1 MNSAQVQI
9 VEIFHNRKRHC
20 RFVFN
25 WINKNTFKKCVS
37 LYNACYNPLNGLSRS
52 RSLPYK
58 YIFLCCSSLHT
69 PWRVARSSYWICT
82 LQWFFYLISSRY
94 ALKSEFVHGMTLLQN
109 EIIVDTILHP
119 RLGVVNLL
127 RVKGSN
133 FFISL

>member
-1 MNSAQVQI
+1 MD
-9 VEIFHNRKRHC
+9 FLDPGLYR
-20 RFVFN
+20 
-25 WINKNTFKKCVS
+25 INTSSFAAHRYTLPGELHEAVIGYV
-37 LYNACYNPLNGLSRS
+37 LYND
-52 RSLPYK
+52 
-58 YIFLCCSSLHT
+58 
-69 PWRVARSSYWICT
+69 
-82 LQWFFYLISSRY
+82 FFYLISSRY